1 MPNPLSTGHLHL
13 NFPTHPPSALQYSFS
28 LLRPSLF
35 PLAVVGIASSSR
47 SSTMNCLY
55 SQFNAA
61 LLDIFPASDI
71 YPLAKNCFV
80 FEENDSTILDAG
92 DCVSGL
98 VVIPS
103 VMGNKKLYLGTLL
116 ADLCSQVLGEL
127 GMVVST
133 EHLLY
138 LKCVY

>member
-1 MPNPLSTGHLHL
+1 
-13 NFPTHPPSALQYSFS
+13 
-28 LLRPSLF
+28 
-35 PLAVVGIASSSR
+35 
-47 SSTMNCLY
+47 MNCLY

-92 DCVSGL
+92 DCILGL

-127 GMVVST
+127 GMVVSG
-133 EHLLY
+133 HPLY
-138 LKCVY
+138 LKCL